1 MLTYNFLRSRNAG
14 QRLSYPLPVVEVNE
28 VHEINQV
35 LS

>member
-1 MLTYNFLRSRNAG
+1 MQIYIFLRGRDAE
-14 QRLSYPLPVVEVNE
+14 QRLSYPLNVVEVNE